1 MPSCEICG
9 AEGISTRTISV
20 HGAMV
25 QSCKQCQVKMGHNIE
40 TDTSVQNVQQAAN
53 RSSKVTSGG
62 YGGLGTAGKD
72 IMVRDSKELIS
83 DFSTLIRNSRESRG
97 WDQRTLAHRMKE
109 KINII
114 QRTEAGQRP
123 ADELI
128 KKFERTLD
136 ITLLIDATDI
146 PVDQIVGN
154 KNARTLSLGDYIKMA
169 REEGD

>member
-9 AEGISTRTISV
+9 AEKVSTRTITV
-20 HGAMV
+20 HGALV
-25 QSCKQCQVKMGHNIE
+25 QGCKQCQTKIGHIPDSESPAQNI
-40 TDTSVQNVQQAAN
+40 QRAAN
-53 RSSKVTSGG
+53 KASNVTSGG

-72 IMVRDSKELIS
+72 IMVRDSKELVS
-83 DFSTLIRNSRESRG
+83 DFSSIIRDARNSRG

-109 KINII
+109 KINVI

-136 ITLLIDATDI
+136 VTLLIEASEQSFEQNIGT
-146 PVDQIVGN
+146 
-154 KNARTLSLGDYIKMA
+154 KNARSMSLGDYIKIA